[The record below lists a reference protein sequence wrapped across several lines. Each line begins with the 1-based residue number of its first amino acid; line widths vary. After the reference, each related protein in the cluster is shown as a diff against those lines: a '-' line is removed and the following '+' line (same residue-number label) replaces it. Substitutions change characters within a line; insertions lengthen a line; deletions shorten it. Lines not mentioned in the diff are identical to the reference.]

1 MQLHTSQ
8 NSLLFTMISKPPH
21 LLIWALMLLSSTTF
35 ALPQG
40 AAICSFNDL
49 SQFKSAHG
57 TAQSASFHANI
68 TTVGRMGSGKL
79 YTNWFKV
86 GEPLT
91 ITISGGGTKILGFLV
106 AVTHPGQDVGIPD
119 GGGYTEWTTTPG
131 ETKKCT
137 NNGQQHAVT
146 HSKQLDTS
154 SRTLTYTVPPSAA
167 TDKHIIV
174 QAIVVCPGGP
184 GAPQCWKKIEV
195 KVYNIAFWKQDS

>member
-1 MQLHTSQ
+1 
-8 NSLLFTMISKPPH
+8 
-21 LLIWALMLLSSTTF
+21 MLLSSTTF

-40 AAICSFNDL
+40 AAICSFNGEKPFLSFDHDDVEQSIDFLRHIVDL